1 MRIFGTSKQDKGAG
15 YSVADDTNWTLKGKG
30 DTTFIKIKYVLY
42 ASIVLLTYIIFSPM
56 HIFVVKIKMCQK
68 DSIIL
73 AFQLEVSFFVP
84 IVIFLDGM
92 FVVVFFWL
100 PRVCL
105 TMSYRSYKAECRY
118 ICISDMNQDA
128 SFVGS
133 RRVRNMDS
141 LNPSKLS
148 LDLIEIEYFFDTGT

>member
-68 DSIIL
+68 NSIII
-73 AFQLEVSFFVP
+73 AFQIEVSFFFVP

-92 FVVVFFWL
+92 FVVVFF
-100 PRVCL
+100 
-105 TMSYRSYKAECRY
+105 
-118 ICISDMNQDA
+118 
-128 SFVGS
+128 
-133 RRVRNMDS
+133 
-141 LNPSKLS
+141 
-148 LDLIEIEYFFDTGT
+148 

>member
-92 FVVVFFWL
+92 FVVFFFLIDPCMLDNEL
-100 PRVCL
+100 PFIQSR
-105 TMSYRSYKAECRY
+105 MSLHLYLRY
-118 ICISDMNQDA
+118 E
-128 SFVGS
+128 S
-133 RRVRNMDS
+133 RCE
-141 LNPSKLS
+141 LCGLKTCSKHGFS
-148 LDLIEIEYFFDTGT
+148 

>member
-1 MRIFGTSKQDKGAG
+1 
-15 YSVADDTNWTLKGKG
+15 
-30 DTTFIKIKYVLY
+30 
-42 ASIVLLTYIIFSPM
+42 M

-68 DSIIL
+68 DSIII

-92 FVVVFFWL
+92 FVVFFFWL
-100 PRVCL
+100 TRVCL

-118 ICISDMNQDA
+118 ICISDMNQGA

-141 LNPSKLS
+141 LNPSKLP

>member
-1 MRIFGTSKQDKGAG
+1 
-15 YSVADDTNWTLKGKG
+15 
-30 DTTFIKIKYVLY
+30 
-42 ASIVLLTYIIFSPM
+42 M

-100 PRVCL
+100 TRVCL

-118 ICISDMNQDA
+118 ICISDMNQGA
-128 SFVGS
+128 SFVDS
-133 RRVRNMDS
+133 RRARDMDS